1 MTHCS
6 RSLRA
11 ADLKQYLV
19 GLARAERQTL
29 STTTQAFSNKKPV
42 LGIAREDVNLW
53 ERRAPLSPNHVET
66 LVSRRDVK
74 VLVQPSSRRAYSMT
88 EYESAGAI
96 INDDLSEADVI
107 VGKNRRAILH
117 SIA

>member
-6 RSLRA
+6 RSIRA
-11 ADLKQYLV
+11 AGRKQYIAGV
-19 GLARAERQTL
+19 ARAKIHPF
-29 STTTQAFSNKKPV
+29 STTTQSFSNKKPV

-66 LVSRRDVK
+66 LVSRKGVR
-74 VLVQPSSRRAYSMT
+74 VLVQPSSRRAYSMA

-96 INDDLSEADVI
+96 IDDDLSEADVI
-107 VGKNRRAILH
+107 VGKNFFFKLL
-117 SIA
+117 